1 MKIHS
6 NCTFGSDDRAK
17 LKSKF
22 LKQKYDRLCVPD
34 NPVWIQT
41 LFLTKKRVTMKR
53 MMEMTT
59 SNTTKSSSNNTIT
72 TKIKNKRQS
81 WENNVVLK
89 EKTGLGSENM
99 IL

>member
-6 NCTFGSDDRAK
+6 NCTFGSDDRAR

-41 LFLTKKRVTMKR
+41 LFLTKKK
-53 MMEMTT
+53 
-59 SNTTKSSSNNTIT
+59 SNNEEDDGDDNI
-72 TKIKNKRQS
+72 
-81 WENNVVLK
+81 
-89 EKTGLGSENM
+89 
-99 IL
+99 